1 MESYD
6 VKVTGVRYPKEDD
19 DRKKRD
25 AGEVKQ
31 WYILECDFAAAGGS
45 MTAKGEMIFRPV
57 VGEHLR
63 ITGTWKPYNGQR
75 QFEFKSA
82 EVNMP
87 VSERD
92 MLRYACELTAGFG
105 PATEEAIWEKH
116 GEAWRDIEAKE
127 IRGLTAGKVAAF
139 RATIESLKLKAAQ
152 HNATAWLMSKGATPA
167 MAAAA
172 WLLWGA
178 DMVGVV
184 TANCYRLTE
193 LPNYGFTA
201 VDKEVRRHFDIGDN
215 DPRRLEAAILYCM
228 GQLTEDGNTAISW
241 PELDSE
247 LSRRLGGVDRGLIV
261 KIIMQMFA
269 DNRMYGFAE
278 RQMLAMGAQF
288 RAEQDIFAFCR
299 EVAQ

>member
-45 MTAKGEMIFRPV
+45 LTAKGEMIFRPV
-57 VGEHLR
+57 IGEHLR
-63 ITGTWKPYNGQR
+63 ITGAWKPYNGQR

-92 MLRYACELTAGFG
+92 MLRYACELTPGFG
-105 PATEEAIWEKH
+105 PATEDAIWEKH
-116 GEAWRDIEAKE
+116 GDAWRDIEANE
-127 IRGLTAGKVAAF
+127 IRGVTPGKVAAF
-139 RATIESLKLKAAQ
+139 RATIESMKLKAAQ
-152 HNATAWLMSKGATPA
+152 HNATAWLMSKGATPN

-172 WLLWGA
+172 WLRWCA

-201 VDKEVRRHFDIGDN
+201 VDKEVRRRFDIGDN
-215 DPRRLEAAILYCM
+215 DSRRLEAAILYCM
-228 GQLTEDGNTAISW
+228 EQLTEDGNTAISW
-241 PELDSE
+241 PELNAE
-247 LSRRLGGVDRGLIV
+247 LARRLGGVDVALIV
-261 KIIMQMFA
+261 AIIQKMFA